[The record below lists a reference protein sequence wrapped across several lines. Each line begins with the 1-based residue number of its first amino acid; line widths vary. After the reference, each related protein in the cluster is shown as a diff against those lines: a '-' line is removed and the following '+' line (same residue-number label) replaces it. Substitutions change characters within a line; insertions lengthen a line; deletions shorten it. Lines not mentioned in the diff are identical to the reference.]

1 MATTRRR
8 IPTEHQEQVALFTW
22 AWHNRQKYP
31 LLRLLFA
38 VPNGGHRNIVVAK
51 RMRDEGQKAGVPD
64 ILLPVMRNGF
74 GGCFIEL
81 KRKGNY
87 PSPIQKAWMSELTE
101 QGYAVHLC
109 YGWEA
114 ARDVLVAYLEGEK

>member
-1 MATTRRR
+1 M
-8 IPTEHQEQVALFTW
+8 
-22 AWHNRQKYP
+22 
-31 LLRLLFA
+31 
-38 VPNGGHRNIVVAK
+38 
-51 RMRDEGQKAGVPD
+51 
-64 ILLPVMRNGF
+64 
-74 GGCFIEL
+74 

-114 ARDVLVAYLEGEK
+114 ARDVLVAYLEGE